1 MIELIILA
9 LAQVAAGEPA
19 QVPQDAPSIE
29 ASETIAVAE
38 QPATDPE
45 DVVVCRTVQTTGS
58 RVSSR
63 RICSSRNADELER
76 EATRQAMR
84 ENEARSI
91 PADNVLGR

>member
-1 MIELIILA
+1 MIDFIILA

-19 QVPQDAPSIE
+19 SVPPNAATGE
-29 ASETIAVAE
+29 VSEPVAAAE
-38 QPATDPE
+38 QPVDPG

-63 RICSSRNADELER
+63 RVCSTRNADELER
-76 EATRQAMR
+76 EAMRQAMR